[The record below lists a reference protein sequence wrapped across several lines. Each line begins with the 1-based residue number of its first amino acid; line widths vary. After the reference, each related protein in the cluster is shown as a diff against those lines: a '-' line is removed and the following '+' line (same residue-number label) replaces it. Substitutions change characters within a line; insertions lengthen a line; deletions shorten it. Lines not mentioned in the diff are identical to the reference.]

1 AWFKRESFTPA
12 PRERRYKSDK
22 PPLHVMKSYVDDTQL
37 LDGLIEYVDR
47 NIGSDGRMLL
57 KNHIGRYIDQYDESR
72 KILLSDKAST
82 TDNAS

>member
-1 AWFKRESFTPA
+1 
-12 PRERRYKSDK
+12 
-22 PPLHVMKSYVDDTQL
+22 MKSYVDDTQL

-57 KNHIGRYIDQYDESR
+57 KNHIGRYIDQYDESL

>member
-1 AWFKRESFTPA
+1 
-12 PRERRYKSDK
+12 
-22 PPLHVMKSYVDDTQL
+22 LHVMKSYVDDTQL

-47 NIGSDGRMLL
+47 NLGSDGRMLL
-57 KNHIGRYIDQYDESR
+57 KSHIGRYIDQYDESR

>member
-1 AWFKRESFTPA
+1 
-12 PRERRYKSDK
+12 

-57 KNHIGRYIDQYDESR
+57 KNHIGRYIDQYDENR

>member
-1 AWFKRESFTPA
+1 
-12 PRERRYKSDK
+12 
-22 PPLHVMKSYVDDTQL
+22 MKSYVDDTQL

-82 TDNAS
+82 TDKAS

>member
-1 AWFKRESFTPA
+1 
-12 PRERRYKSDK
+12 
-22 PPLHVMKSYVDDTQL
+22 LHVMKSYVDDTQL

-72 KILLSDKAST
+72 KILLSDKST
-82 TDNAS
+82 TTNDAS